1 MTGGPTKR
9 ERMTRW
15 LIAGGI
21 VAVLGLANAPTVL
34 SLATNVY
41 HQYEINQQ
49 GYKERMGHWSVLSV
63 PSRFHINAVH
73 ASLLYTGKVLIIA
86 GSGNNEGEFKAG
98 HFKSI
103 VWDPA
108 TNQFKQIHTPSDM
121 FCSGHIQL
129 PDGKLLIAGGTKR
142 YEVLASNVK
151 HAAGVMTIRDE
162 STRGGPVDI
171 AAGTVFTSTTGI
183 RYRTTE
189 EATVDPASKARNANG
204 ETGVVPTNVET
215 WVEAVAEGK
224 GSIVEGATRFSIQ
237 GVEGR
242 QAQTLYGLAAAL
254 TQEKQD
260 FHGSRKS
267 WLFNPASEEFER
279 VSDLQIARW
288 YPTLVGLEDG
298 RVLAVSGLDEFGR
311 IVNGQTEVFEPTTR
325 TWKTDPALNRVF
337 PTYPALFLMPN
348 GNLFYSGSNAGY
360 GSKTVGRT
368 PGVWDLEDNTF
379 KDIPG
384 LKDPT
389 ELETS
394 ASLLLPPAQAQRYMV
409 LGGGGVGDSEESTA
423 RTAIVDLTK
432 SDPTWEE
439 GPSLANPARYPIA
452 VITPDNQVVVSGGS
466 RYYRGNHG
474 SDLFECHVYNPQTN
488 KFSTLASPEVGRN
501 YHSEGLLLPDGRIV
515 TLGGN
520 PLYEHSNDTGGNTFE
535 QRIEVYSPPYL
546 YHGRRPSIGGGPSE
560 VQRGTEAAFETPDA
574 TDIRTANLLR
584 PGSYTHV
591 TDVEQ
596 RSIALN
602 FAVDPAK
609 KKIVV
614 TIPAGAG
621 LVPTGWYML
630 FVTNREATP
639 SLARWVHVG

>member
-1 MTGGPTKR
+1 VRGGRPTRR
-9 ERMTRW
+9 ERTTRW

-21 VAVLGLANAPTVL
+21 VLVLALANAPTVL
-34 SLATNVY
+34 SLASDAY

-49 GYKERMGHWSVLSV
+49 GYKEKMGHWSVLSV
-63 PSRFHINAVH
+63 PSQFHINAVH

-86 GSGNNEGEFKAG
+86 GSGNNEGNFDAG
-98 HFKSI
+98 KFKSI

-108 TNQFKQIHTPSDM
+108 TNQFKEIHTPSDM

-129 PDGKLLIAGGTKR
+129 PDGKLLIAGGTRR
-142 YEVLASNVK
+142 YEVLASKVK
-151 HAAGVMTIRDE
+151 RAAGVMTIRNE
-162 STRGGPVDI
+162 STDGGPVRLT
-171 AAGTVFTSTTGI
+171 AGTILTSPEGI
-183 RYRTTE
+183 RYRMTEAETVE
-189 EATVDPASKARNANG
+189 EARKTGG
-204 ETGVVPTNVET
+204 EVVPGKAET
-215 WVEAVAEGK
+215 WVEAVEEGHA
-224 GSIVEGATRFSIQ
+224 SIVEGTTRFAIE
-237 GVEGR
+237 GVEGKR
-242 QAQTLYGLAAAL
+242 ADTLFGSAIAL
-254 TQEKQD
+254 TMEKQE
-260 FHGSRKS
+260 FQGSRKS
-267 WLFNPASEEFER
+267 WLFNPASEEFES

-311 IVNGQTEVFEPTTR
+311 IINGQTEVFDEPTK
-325 TWKTDPALNRVF
+325 TWEPEPKLKRVF
-337 PTYPALFLMPN
+337 PTYPALFLMPS
-348 GNLFYSGSNAGY
+348 GNLFYSGSSTGY

-368 PGVWDLEDNTF
+368 PGIWNTQDNSF

-389 ELETS
+389 ETETS
-394 ASLLLPPAQAQRYMV
+394 ASLLLPPAQAQRYMI
-409 LGGGGVGDSEESTA
+409 LGGGGVGQSEESTT

-432 SDPTWEE
+432 QDPSWEE
-439 GPSLANPARYPIA
+439 GPDLANPTRYPIA
-452 VITPDNQVVVSGGS
+452 VITPDNTVVVTGGS

-488 KFSTLASPEVGRN
+488 KLSALASPTVGRN

-520 PLYEHSNDTGGNTFE
+520 PLYSHPNDTGPNTFE

-546 YHGRRPSIGGGPSE
+546 YHGARPSISGGPSE
-560 VQRGTEAAFETPDA
+560 VSRGAEAAFETPDA

-584 PGSYTHV
+584 PGAYTHV

-602 FAVDPAK
+602 FAVDPSK
-609 KKIVV
+609 DRIVV
-614 TIPAGAG
+614 TIPKGAG
-621 LVPTGWYML
+621 LVPSGWYML

-639 SLARWVHVG
+639 SLARWVHVQ